1 MTKELEREHGGKMPG
16 SADCNGHTQSTE
28 DVEVDEVDKLK
39 AKLISVWNNVK
50 HGWVVKTKTSF
61 NRHSPICLLSKK
73 YNCISK
79 DGTRKPAGGALPEQ
93 ASVTPSLNVD
103 GDGERRCGTTPP
115 VACADFTAFRRDF
128 ATRVWVTYRRE
139 FAPLEGSSLT
149 TDTGWGC
156 MLRSGQMLL
165 AQGLMQHL
173 LGRDWQCSE
182 AVRLLES
189 ENESQKKTQSPGDS
203 DFLVV
208 ATEHAGSHVYSQP
221 ASVLLSSDDQKAIL
235 AEVAVHRNIIRWF
248 ADTPDAPFG
257 IHNLVRLSRSSRK
270 RAGDWYGPAVT
281 AHILKKAIAEVEDK
295 LLHNTVMYVAQDC
308 TVYKGDIMDLCR
320 AEASDG
326 AVGQS
331 HATHPTG
338 PGWDGELIVGGNPSP
353 ASNSELGSG
362 WRSVFILIPVRL
374 GGEHFNPVYIACVK
388 GMLEMDS
395 CIGIIGGKPKHS
407 LYFVGYQDDDLI
419 YLDPHYCQPM
429 VDLTQPDFP
438 VDSYHCCPPRK
449 TAFTKMDPSC
459 TLGFYCRT
467 KEDFSA
473 FCCTVTQVLATP
485 SQTSDAHSSRTSG
498 AHSGRTPQQ
507 ESYPVFSFVEGH
519 SRDYVEDEPRPE
531 QRVRLLHI
539 SSKSGSFVKHS
550 SSEDFVL
557 L

>member
-1 MTKELEREHGGKMPG
+1 
-16 SADCNGHTQSTE
+16 TE

-73 YNCISK
+73 YYCISK
-79 DGTRKPAGGALPEQ
+79 ERTNKTICT
-93 ASVTPSLNVD
+93 VTLCFTPYNVLNSLISN
-103 GDGERRCGTTPP
+103 P
-115 VACADFTAFRRDF
+115 FRRDF
-128 ATRVWVTYRRE
+128 ATRVWITYRRE
-139 FAPLEGSSLT
+139 FAQLEGSSLT

-182 AVRLLES
+182 AIHLLES
-189 ENESQKKTQSPGDS
+189 ENESQKKMQSPPGDS

-208 ATEHAGSHVYSQP
+208 GVEHAGSHVYAQP
-221 ASVLLSSDDQKAIL
+221 ASVLLSSDDQEAIL

-257 IHNLVRLSRSSRK
+257 IHNLVRLSRSSSK
-270 RAGDWYGPAVT
+270 RAGDWYGPAIT
-281 AHILKKAIAEVEDK
+281 AHILKKAIAEVEAK

-308 TVYKGDIMDLCR
+308 TGTRSCDVFTRQSKRYN
-320 AEASDG
+320 
-326 AVGQS
+326 GQ
-331 HATHPTG
+331 
-338 PGWDGELIVGGNPSP
+338 D
-353 ASNSELGSG
+353 SG

-429 VDLTQPDFP
+429 VDFTQPDFP

-467 KEDFSA
+467 KEDFTA
-473 FCCTVTQVLATP
+473 FCSTVTQLL
-485 SQTSDAHSSRTSG
+485 QG
-498 AHSGRTPQQ
+498 TPQQ

-519 SRDYVEDEPRPE
+519 SSDYVEDEPRPE
-531 QRVRLLHI
+531 RRVRLLHI
-539 SSKSGSFVKHS
+539 SPKSGNFVKHG

>member
-79 DGTRKPAGGALPEQ
+79 
-93 ASVTPSLNVD
+93 
-103 GDGERRCGTTPP
+103 GELILT
-115 VACADFTAFRRDF
+115 FFMAFRRDF

-221 ASVLLSSDDQKAIL
+221 ASVLLSSDDQKVQ
-235 AEVAVHRNIIRWF
+235 VAVHRNIIRWF

-473 FCCTVTQVLATP
+473 FCCTVTQVNSKLAISTN
-485 SQTSDAHSSRTSG
+485 SG
-498 AHSGRTPQQ
+498 D